1 MLFTRMCVCLRESVM
16 VSRMNPD
23 DSLSLSCFSRSTLA
37 LSPLSTLPTLCISSV
52 TLYSLS
58 ILLITSLSLSFM
70 FQNNYA
76 ESTGWPRRFGLG
88 EAVFSGKKSNRPRVF
103 DVGSVFERRQGLCS
117 SGMSAHAWC
126 WSCWSPV
133 STTMQVQDGN
143 QHRAHGC
150 CAGERHVQRQ
160 EADGVSQRPH
170 TVRRPEDDIE
180 GEPCTGMEQW
190 NSVSI
195 PPKLRRNESF
205 VRNESPENPA
215 AYVYAAEVGTG
226 ELRECSTEHE

>member
-76 ESTGWPRRFGLG
+76 ESTG
-88 EAVFSGKKSNRPRVF
+88 
-103 DVGSVFERRQGLCS
+103 
-117 SGMSAHAWC
+117 
-126 WSCWSPV
+126 
-133 STTMQVQDGN
+133 
-143 QHRAHGC
+143 
-150 CAGERHVQRQ
+150 
-160 EADGVSQRPH
+160 
-170 TVRRPEDDIE
+170 
-180 GEPCTGMEQW
+180 
-190 NSVSI
+190 
-195 PPKLRRNESF
+195 
-205 VRNESPENPA
+205 
-215 AYVYAAEVGTG
+215 
-226 ELRECSTEHE
+226 